1 MKLNLFSVI
10 NYNLL
15 LSPPP
20 ITLRERT
27 NAENTSILKNCVEPA
42 AMQHQPTV
50 TLSTE
55 TPLIQLR
62 HLTRALRPK
71 VMAKLEYMNP
81 AYSHHFRAAQAIVQA
96 AEEQEQIHPGMT
108 LVDWSLGSSAIALA
122 MVAVNRGYKL
132 LLAVPDTIASEQQN
146 ILRALGAEL
155 IITPADALP
164 DEARSCMMVAQ
175 SLVKSIPHA
184 FFVGMYDN
192 PLSVKVHS
200 DIMAPELLRQCNGS
214 LTHLV
219 VPLGSGALAFGI
231 SRALKAA
238 NPTLKVIGVEPK
250 GSIYA
255 SLFQRGELTAAEP
268 WEMEEIGARQPS
280 PFWERSLLD
289 DVVQISD
296 HDAFNC
302 ARELLRTETLFVGGA
317 SGAAMVAALQ
327 LAEQG
332 SENDTIAVILTD
344 FGGYS
349 FSRLYNDDWMRKK
362 GFYRKVKSSLEQI
375 TAEDIL
381 QRKARRNLI
390 FAHPEHTLAEVF
402 EMMKQNDVSQMPI
415 VSYNAPI
422 GSISEN
428 RILSILIEQDDAMN
442 AKVIGFMEK
451 PFPVCS
457 PDATISELSARLQ
470 QNASGVLV
478 NLSDGKLQLL
488 TKSDL
493 IDALTHK

>member
-1 MKLNLFSVI
+1 MQQ
-10 NYNLL
+10 Y
-15 LSPPP
+15 P
-20 ITLRERT
+20 TL
-27 NAENTSILKNCVEPA
+27 
-42 AMQHQPTV
+42 
-50 TLSTE
+50 TLTTE
-55 TPLIQLR
+55 TPLLQLR
-62 HLTRALRPK
+62 HLARTIRPTI
-71 VMAKLEYMNP
+71 MAKLEYMNS

-132 LLAVPDTIASEQQN
+132 LLAVPDTIANEQQN
-146 ILRALGAEL
+146 MLRALGAEL
-155 IITPADALP
+155 IMTPADALP
-164 DEARSCMMVAQ
+164 DEARSCMMVAH
-175 SLVKSIPHA
+175 SLEQSIPHA

-192 PLSVKVHS
+192 PLSLRIHS
-200 DIMAPELLRQCNGS
+200 DITAPELLLQCNNAV
-214 LTHLV
+214 THVV
-219 VPLGSGALAFGI
+219 VPLGSGALAFGM

-238 NPTLKVIGVEPK
+238 NPSLHIIGVEPK

-255 SLFQRGELTAAEP
+255 SLFQRGELSAPER
-268 WEMEEIGARQPS
+268 WDVEEMGARQPS

-302 ARELLRTETLFVGGA
+302 ARELLRTEAIFAGGA
-317 SGAAMVAALQ
+317 SGAAMAAALH
-327 LAEQG
+327 LAKQCNEDD
-332 SENDTIAVILTD
+332 SIAVMLTD

-349 FSRLYNDDWMRKK
+349 LSRLYCDDWMRKK

-428 RILSILIEQDDAMN
+428 RILSILIEHDDAMN
-442 AKVIGFMEK
+442 AKVIGFMENLFPYVRPMP
-451 PFPVCS
+451 PFRNY
-457 PDATISELSARLQ
+457 RLACNNMPQ
-470 QNASGVLV
+470 AFL
-478 NLSDGKLQLL
+478 
-488 TKSDL
+488 
-493 IDALTHK
+493 